1 VAIQY
6 QIIRR
11 LSDGGFHS
19 GQLLADEFGVTRA
32 AVWKQL
38 TQFKNETGLEVYS
51 VKGKGYKLANPLEL
65 LDRRLIYEELSGS
78 AKKLISD
85 LEVHAQIDSTNSYLM
100 EKARTGIATGHVC
113 LAEQQISGKGR
124 RGRSW
129 ISPFGSNIYMS
140 IYWQYALGLAELS
153 GLSLASGFSVAKAL
167 EAEGLQGIGLKW
179 PNDVV
184 WDRRKLAGM
193 LLEVVGEQGGPSK
206 VVLGLGLNT
215 GMTTD
220 QAAAIDQ
227 PWVDLNRIPGGKDL
241 SRNRLVAKLLNT
253 LTDTLSQFEGV
264 GNGSLADDWKHYDV
278 HYGKRVVLKTGSRT
292 IKGVHRGIDSSG
304 AIQIQIGNKIE
315 SFHGGEIS
323 LRAFS

>member
-1 VAIQY
+1 MAIQY

-11 LSDGGFHS
+11 LSDGHFHS

-32 AVWKQL
+32 AIWKQL
-38 TQFKNETGLEVYS
+38 SQFRKDTGLEVYS
-51 VKGKGYKLANPLEL
+51 VKGKGYKLENPLEL
-65 LDRRLIYEELSGS
+65 LDRRVIIIQLSVS
-78 AKKLISD
+78 SKNLISE
-85 LEVHAQIDSTNSYLM
+85 LEIHDQIDSTNNYLM

-113 LAEQQISGKGR
+113 LAEQQVSGKGR

-140 IYWQYALGLAELS
+140 IYWRYALDLAELS
-153 GLSLASGFSVAKAL
+153 GLSLASGLAVARAL

-184 WDRRKLAGM
+184 WNRQKLAGM
-193 LLEVVGEQGGPSK
+193 LLEVVGEQGGPSR

-215 GMTTD
+215 GMTMG

-227 PWVDLNRIPGGKDL
+227 PWVDLNRIPGGKEI

-253 LTDTLSQFEGV
+253 LTDTLCQFDGA
-264 GNGSLADDWKHYDV
+264 GNLSLVDDWKQYDV
-278 HYGKRVVLKTGSRT
+278 HYGKRVILKIGSRS
-292 IKGVHRGIDSSG
+292 IEGFHRGIDNSG

-323 LRAFS
+323 LREYS